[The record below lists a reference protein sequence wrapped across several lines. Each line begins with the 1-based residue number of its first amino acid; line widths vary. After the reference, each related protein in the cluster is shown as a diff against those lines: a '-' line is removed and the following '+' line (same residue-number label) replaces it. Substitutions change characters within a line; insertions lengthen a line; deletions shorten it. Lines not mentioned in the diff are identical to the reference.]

1 MAPRG
6 AFGVPRGFPP
16 GFPLSIR
23 AQLLLVLTVFAAIPF
38 LAYAYIREL
47 ESVLRDAQ
55 ERALAGT
62 AQAVATAL
70 HDRPRLFSAPVP
82 RLNGQLPRD
91 LVDAAAASAL
101 APADNSPAELQQI
114 LGGLTRTS
122 ARIEVV
128 DRDLKVLASAGTLD
142 RPPDTGTP
150 PTAIE
155 RLLHPLY
162 AAILRQPVTDVPDDA
177 GSPLAPRREITAA
190 LNGIGAT
197 ERRTIG
203 DGAVTVV
210 SAAYPIWVGDNVR
223 GAVIAEETTNTV
235 LAARNRAFER
245 LFTWVLAVLLVG
257 SLAVTLYATWL
268 ASRIRRLRD
277 DVESAIDAQ
286 GRVRHALA
294 GSSAGDEIGD
304 LSRGLAAVLARL
316 ADYASYQEQMA
327 GRLSHELR
335 TPIAVVRSS
344 LDNLRQTYAAAAA
357 GSAAGAN
364 DATVY
369 VERAQAGLDRL
380 SHILTRMSEAARL
393 EHALADTER
402 VRYDAAAVIAACVE
416 GYRSAYPDRTLEC
429 HGTASSLYVAGAPEL
444 LAQMLDKLVANAMEF
459 ATADP
464 VVVRVAADA
473 DDVVITVDN
482 TGPPLPAAMQG
493 RLFDSM
499 VSVRSSAT
507 DGAPHLGLG
516 LYVVRLI
523 VAFHGG
529 SVEARTRAAGDGV
542 VVTVT
547 LPRA

>member
-1 MAPRG
+1 MSPAPRR
-6 AFGVPRGFPP
+6 ALRLA
-16 GFPLSIR
+16 LSIR

-70 HDRPRLFSAPVP
+70 HDRPRLFSAPLP

-101 APADNSPAELQQI
+101 APADSAPTDLQQI
-114 LGGLTRTS
+114 LAGLTRTS

-128 DRDLKVLASAGTLD
+128 DRDLRVLASAGTLD
-142 RPPDTGTP
+142 RPLDAGP
-150 PTAIE
+150 PAAGIE

-162 AAILRQPVTDVPDDA
+162 ALVLRQPATGVADDA
-177 GSPLAPRREITAA
+177 ASPLAPRREIAAA

-294 GSSAGDEIGD
+294 GSAAGDEIGD

-316 ADYASYQEQMA
+316 SDYASYQEQMA

-344 LDNLRQTYAAAAA
+344 LDNLRQTDDAAQAA
-357 GSAAGAN
+357 
-364 DATVY
+364 VY
-369 VERAQAGLDRL
+369 VGRAQAGLDRL

-393 EHALADTER
+393 EQALADTER
-402 VRYDAAAVIAACVE
+402 VRFDANAVVAACVE
-416 GYRSAYPDRTLEC
+416 GYRSAYPARVIEF
-429 HGTASSLYVAGAPEL
+429 HGTSMPAHVAGAPEL
-444 LAQMLDKLVANAMEF
+444 LAQMLDKLVANAVEF

-473 DDVVITVDN
+473 DEVVVSVEDI
-482 TGPPLPAAMQG
+482 GPPLPDAMQG

-499 VSVRSSAT
+499 VSVRPAVQ
-507 DGAPHLGLG
+507 DGTPHLGLG

-529 SVEARTRAAGDGV
+529 GVDARTRAAGDGV
-542 VVTVT
+542 IVTVT
-547 LPRA
+547 LPRR